1 MITKKQ
7 LIKELRKNVQEMY
20 AIEIEDAT
28 EQELFFSLGTT
39 IKGIYNK
46 NWQKTWNNYLVEEQK
61 QVYYFSI
68 EFLPGKL
75 LKSNLLNLGILK
87 S

>member
-46 NWQKTWNNYLVEEQK
+46 NWRKTWNN
-61 QVYYFSI
+61 
-68 EFLPGKL
+68 
-75 LKSNLLNLGILK
+75 
-87 S
+87 